1 MSKDLERIIS
11 VLDTLYEQGEDC
23 IHPDTGQLV
32 SDGEYDALRRKL
44 FSLNPNSKVF
54 KTPTTSKIVASKKI
68 QHDPPMTSIEKAS
81 HENQDKK
88 EEMFFKWMQD
98 CLVYSKG
105 GKVYKIDRTY
115 NNQQVEYPDGYFYQC
130 YKFDGVAIALY
141 YEQGKLVKAGLR
153 PRNGIDGEDVTEQ
166 VQYVSGIPQIL
177 PLPLTCSIRGE
188 LICKISDFEKVQAE
202 LKKSGEE
209 LRANPRNHAAGGIR
223 QFKEPTKVSK
233 QKLSFIAYGIE
244 NLNNPPYKTEIER
257 AKWSNQVL
265 KVPFV
270 QVRLF
275 NFYDL
280 QKMEDFVSE
289 LDYEVDGVI
298 VGVNDL
304 DIQEQLG
311 RHGDS
316 KIGNPRGKI
325 AWKFTEE
332 EAEPVIKEIEW
343 NTNRSG
349 KLTPVAIFSPVKL
362 AGTNVSRATL
372 HNAGFIKRLK
382 IGVGSKIRVL
392 KAGKIIPKVVGIIS
406 GQVNSNFPKNCPS
419 CNCKL
424 VLQQGGTEDAWE
436 LICPNTNCSDQN
448 ISKFCHYLKMFDAL
462 GLGES
467 RIAQLVSG
475 KKLKNFADFYKLSIK
490 DCLDCGLSYRQSLL
504 ALAAI
509 WKIENPEQLED
520 DELEQQIKK
529 KNKVKIPLSKL
540 ISCFGI
546 ESAGKQAGKV
556 LVDHFLNFDKIRKA
570 SVDELAEVE
579 AIGEKTARILVNY
592 FDENSKMIDELLKY
606 IELEYPKTG
615 KLTGVTF
622 CFSGSFAEG
631 KSYWEKQVEDL
642 GAKCSSS
649 VSKKTTYLVAGDGS
663 GSKSDKAKELGVV
676 IISANKLKTMIDR

>member
-11 VLDTLYEQGEDC
+11 ILDTLYEQGEDC

-44 FSLNPNSKVF
+44 FALNPNSKVF
-54 KTPTTSKIVASKKI
+54 KTPTTSKAIVSKKI

-81 HENQDKK
+81 HENQAVK
-88 EEMFFKWMQD
+88 EEMLFKWMQD
-98 CLVYSKG
+98 CLVYAKG
-105 GKVYKIDRTY
+105 GKLYTIDRKY
-115 NNQQVEYPDGYFYQC
+115 NNHQVEYPDGYFYQC

-141 YEQGKLVKAGLR
+141 YENGKLIKAGLR

-166 VQYVSGIPQIL
+166 VQYVSGISQTL

-223 QFKEPTKVSK
+223 QFKEPKKVIK
-233 QKLSFIAYGIE
+233 QRLSFIAYGIE
-244 NLNNPPYKTEIER
+244 NLDNPPYKTEVER

-270 QVRLF
+270 QTRLF

-280 QKMEDFVSE
+280 QKMEDYVDN

-298 VGVNDL
+298 IGVNDL

-325 AWKFTEE
+325 AWKFAEE
-332 EAEPVIKEIEW
+332 EATPIIKEIEW

-349 KLTPVAIFSPVKL
+349 KLTPVAIFDSVKL
-362 AGTNVSRATL
+362 AGTCVSRATL

-392 KAGKIIPKVVGIIS
+392 KAGKIIPKVIGIIS
-406 GQVNSNFPKNCPS
+406 GQTNPDFPKNCS
-419 CNCKL
+419 CCGHKL
-424 VLQQGGTEDAWE
+424 LLQQGGSIDMWE
-436 LICPNTNCSDQN
+436 LICQNKNCSDQS
-448 ISKFCHYLKMFDAL
+448 ISKFCHYLKMFDVL

-467 RIAQLVSG
+467 RVSQLVVG
-475 KKLKNFADFYKLSIK
+475 KKLNNFADFYKLSLQ
-490 DCLDCGLSYRQSLL
+490 DCMDCGMTYRQALL
-504 ALAAI
+504 ALSAI
-509 WKIENPEQLED
+509 WKIENPEKLDD
-520 DELEQQIKK
+520 DELENRLTEVK
-529 KNKVKIPLSKL
+529 KVKIPLAQL

-556 LVDHFLNFDKIRKA
+556 LVDHFLSFDKIRQA
-570 SVDELAEVE
+570 SVEELAEVE
-579 AIGEKTARILVNY
+579 AVGEKTAKVLVEY
-592 FDENSKMIDELLKY
+592 FDKNSKMIDELLRY
-606 IELEYPKTG
+606 IEVEYPKTG
-615 KLTGVTF
+615 KLTGSLF
-622 CFSGSFAEG
+622 CFSGGFAEG
-631 KSYWEKQVEDL
+631 KSYWEKLVENL

-663 GSKSDKAKELGVV
+663 GSKSDKAKELGVP
-676 IISANKLKTMIDR
+676 IITVHKLKIMVDG